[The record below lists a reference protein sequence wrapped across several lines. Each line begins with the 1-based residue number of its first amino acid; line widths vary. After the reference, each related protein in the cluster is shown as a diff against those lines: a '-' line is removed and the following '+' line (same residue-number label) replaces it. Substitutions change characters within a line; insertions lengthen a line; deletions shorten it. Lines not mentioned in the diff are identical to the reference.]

1 MKMTVKISA
10 ALNLVLAGV
19 LIFVWMNPRRPWAAP
34 ALPAVARTEQSS
46 SPTAARTTPPVAPQ
60 VVVETELF
68 RWSQLVSTN
77 DYRVYVAN
85 LRNSGCPEPT
95 VEDIVRGD
103 AERAFAEMH
112 RRLGIDGTARGLW
125 SVQSQMQLVAS
136 LLGQTQ
142 TAVGESV
149 IASQSNQP
157 AEPATMAG
165 FLQSADLT
173 ALGQT
178 DEQKRE
184 IANVRQSLLQQI
196 SGANQAPNN
205 PNFPVPQAGANGAQ
219 PSPTGMDGAL
229 SPPAATDNSQ
239 SSQAGAGSKPSW
251 LPPRISPSMLQASE
265 AESMVGGLFGMGAA
279 MQYEQYQ
286 AAQAG
291 QQNP

>member
-1 MKMTVKISA
+1 MKTTAKISA
-10 ALNLVLAGV
+10 ALNLALAGALV
-19 LIFVWMNPRRPWAAP
+19 FVWINLRRPWAAT
-34 ALPAVARTEQSS
+34 ALPAVARAEQL
-46 SPTAARTTPPVAPQ
+46 PPPAAQTPPPAAPQ
-60 VVVETELF
+60 VVVETEPF

-103 AERAFAEMH
+103 AERTFAEMH
-112 RRLGIDGTARGLW
+112 RRLGIDGTTSGPW
-125 SVQSQMQLVAS
+125 SAQSQMQLVAS
-136 LLGQTQ
+136 LLGQTPLP
-142 TAVGESV
+142 AAEPVV
-149 IASQSNQP
+149 ASQDHQE
-157 AEPATMAG
+157 AEPATMAA
-165 FLQSADLT
+165 FLQSVDLT

-184 IANVRQSLLQQI
+184 IADVRRSLLQQI

-205 PNFPVPQAGANGAQ
+205 PGYLASQAGVNGTQPPQTAMDGAQ
-219 PSPTGMDGAL
+219 P
-229 SPPAATDNSQ
+229 PPVGIDNPQ
-239 SSQAGAGSKPSW
+239 SSQAGAGGKPSW

-286 AAQAG
+286 ATQAG